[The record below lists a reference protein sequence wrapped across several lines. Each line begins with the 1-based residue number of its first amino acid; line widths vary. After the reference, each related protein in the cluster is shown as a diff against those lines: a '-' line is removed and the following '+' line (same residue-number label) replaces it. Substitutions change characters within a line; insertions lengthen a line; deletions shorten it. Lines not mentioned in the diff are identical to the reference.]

1 MKKLVLITLS
11 VLAVLN
17 FTWVYGQNVIQIEAG
32 KGQIAAAFA
41 TADSGDIIE
50 LVTSG
55 GIYLETKTTKYNKA
69 ITIRAQMGLAEKPVI
84 VAGTSDRPFEPS
96 GNCTYFCL
104 KGMKIT
110 GLLDDGVTD
119 VNDSTKYAIR
129 VRNMNHPYT
138 LVCENVDFENFV
150 SNENPPEGYAL
161 RVDES
166 AAFAEEISFKK
177 CTFRKIA
184 KHAIRMDDPTVPPG
198 QVGKFTAENCTFAEI
213 AERAI
218 DLTLMPGET
227 DTATVTVNHCTFN
240 DLGQDGIS
248 IDKGYKVTITNSIFT
263 NIQDEILDSDSTEVQ
278 SKFVFSFCDTLNS
291 GQGIKPYINL
301 IATNIYAEDPEYA
314 DPANFDLTVSEFFK
328 SNAMGDDALV
338 IGDLRWDPANPA
350 INGVIQITAGIDEV
364 AAAVDLA
371 KTYGAEVIELITSGG
386 IYEETGTMKIQKA
399 QVIRGAAG
407 LENKPVIVSKS
418 PDRPFEPTGA
428 CTGFWLA
435 DLKVTGLVDDG
446 VWNADDS
453 TKYAMRVRK
462 MNGVYEIHC
471 DNVDFDFF
479 VSPENPPEGYV
490 IRLDASAVFAREIS
504 FKNCLFTRIAKHVIR
519 ADEAS
524 TSPGQIG
531 NLVVENCTFAD
542 IVARG
547 IDVTLIPGETDT
559 ASVLVNHCTFNA
571 LGQDAIKIDNGFGVM
586 VKNSIFTNIADE
598 ILDSDSAT
606 VQSSFTFSHCDT
618 LNAPDGF
625 KSYLNLTTMNV
636 YAEDPEYADPANFNF
651 MVSEFFKTNA
661 VADDGEV
668 IGDTRWDPAKMS
680 VTPESGAPVS
690 EFSLQ
695 QNFPNPFN
703 PETTIQY
710 VLGQSSDVRLMI
722 FNLLGQKVRTLVAEK
737 QAAGRQIVHWNGQ
750 DSQNRVVPSGIYY
763 YRLETDSFTATR
775 KMLLLK

>member
-1 MKKLVLITLS
+1 MKKLVLISLA

-17 FTWVYGQNVIQIEAG
+17 FSSVYGQKVIQIEAG
-32 KGQIAAAFA
+32 VGQLAVAFA
-41 TADSGDIIE
+41 AADSGDIIE

-55 GIYLETKTTKYNKA
+55 GIYTEKKTTKYNKA
-69 ITIRAQMGLAEKPVI
+69 ITIRAKMGLAEKPVI
-84 VAGTSDRPFEPS
+84 VAGTTDRPFEPS
-96 GNCTYFCL
+96 GNCTYFSL
-104 KGMKIT
+104 KGMKVT

-129 VRNMNHPYT
+129 VRNMNQPYT

-166 AAFAEEISFKK
+166 AAFAEEITFKN
-177 CTFRKIA
+177 CTFRGIA

-198 QVGKFTAENCTFAEI
+198 QVGKFTAENCTFADI

-240 DLGQDGIS
+240 NLGQDGIS
-248 IDKGYKVTITNSIFT
+248 IDKGYRVTITNSIFT
-263 NIQDEILDSDSTEVQ
+263 NIQDEILDSDSTDVQ
-278 SKFVFSFCDTLNS
+278 SKFIFSHCDTLNS

-328 SNAMGDDALV
+328 STAMGDDEMV

-350 INGVIQITAGIDEV
+350 VNGVIQITAGIDEV

-371 KTYGAEVIELITSGG
+371 NTYDVEVIELLTSGG
-386 IYEETGTMKIQKA
+386 IYEESGTMKIKKA
-399 QVIRGAAG
+399 QMIRGAAG

-428 CTGFWLA
+428 CTGFWLS
-435 DLKVTGLVDDG
+435 DLKISGLVDDG

-462 MNGVYEIHC
+462 MNGVYEIQC
-471 DNVDFDFF
+471 ENVDFDFF
-479 VSPENPPEGYV
+479 VSPEDPPEGYV
-490 IRLDASAVFAREIS
+490 IRLDGSAEYAREIS
-504 FKNCLFTRIAKHVIR
+504 FKNCQFTRIAKHVIR

-524 TSPGQIG
+524 VSPGQIG
-531 NLVVENCTFAD
+531 NLVVENCTFAA
-542 IVARG
+542 IAARG
-547 IDVTLIPGETDT
+547 IDVTLIPDETDM
-559 ASVLVNHCTFNA
+559 ASVLVNHCTFND

-598 ILDSDSAT
+598 ILDSDST
-606 VQSSFTFSHCDT
+606 NVQSSFTFSHCDT

-625 KSYLNLTTMNV
+625 KSYLDLTTISV
-636 YAEDPEYADPANFNF
+636 YAEDPEYADAANFNF
-651 MVSEFFKTNA
+651 TVSEFFKSNA
-661 VADDGEV
+661 VADDGKIV
-668 IGDTRWDPAKMS
+668 GDLRWDPANVS
-680 VTPESGAPVS
+680 VGADKPVQPV
-690 EFSLQ
+690 EFCLLQ
-695 QNFPNPFN
+695 NYPNPFN

-710 VLGQSSDVRLMI
+710 ILGKSGAVRLTI
-722 FNLLGQKVRTLVAEK
+722 FNMLGQKVQTLVYEK
-737 QAAGRQIVHWNGQ
+737 QAAGHQIVHWNGK
-750 DSQNRVVPSGIYY
+750 DSHNRVVPSGIYY
-763 YRLETDSFTATR
+763 YRLEANDFSATR